1 MLKNVREAGGAFVII
16 DVKELSG
23 LHGKFAYLQVTDL
36 IFGLKIYREKLLYQR
51 GTCNLTKAFHSLVCH
66 IT

>member
-36 IFGLKIYREKLLYQR
+36 IFGLKIYREKLLY
-51 GTCNLTKAFHSLVCH
+51 
-66 IT
+66 